1 MAKKPILKKTLSP
14 QPDKT
19 APRPPKKSKA
29 QFPVPIVKFAAN
41 NSVLYPMDG
50 IDGTE
55 AKLTLPTGAKDCTF
69 LIAIKDQAEPAF
81 DPIFVDDGDDVVP
94 ISPRL
99 LSRMIG
105 HTVLMFYRAIVGGK
119 EEESL
124 VLELEVQLLREED
137 LVGSRPVY
145 EHSKNEWNT
154 WWLRMHSF
162 TGDETVKVEAW
173 PLIFPGQR
181 LFVTV
186 AGNQHIAPYRF
197 IWVALDHVVQPHEAH
212 AGYVF
217 RFPLSRS
224 WMSRLDD
231 YSALTAHL
239 GVIWDGTRPVFPD
252 PGDPLLENPLPINA
266 QDFHLRTT
274 TLLQV
279 DPYQDLPPPH
289 LRQSVDYNGG
299 WHLNPELTKEGG
311 NVDIPGLNTF
321 AGDQV
326 CFYVSGSGYGQKP
339 LGCVAIEHDGDA
351 ASVKL
356 PACIVACLFN
366 KSMTLTYTLAFNESE
381 QPSPPQDITV
391 SVPRFVHPNIEEATR
406 GTVDLSTFTG
416 DALATVSVWAYAEC
430 SNLCWMWITGEDE
443 RGSIY
448 RFDILREEPVTDEWK
463 ARGVEAPIPRAELQ
477 KLADCS
483 EFKLHFAV
491 SFCDASGQEN
501 AFEFPHELFK
511 IEQEPLVL
519 LKPSVQEAIDDDL
532 TVWNA
537 RNGLHIE
544 VNYAGINSAHT
555 ITVCFEKPDGAC
567 WPLAPKSGN
576 ATGPVIFKL
585 PADAAIESSGKT
597 AKINYTVTTACKVQT
612 SADLNLKI
620 SKPVRLPTPVVEE
633 AVPRAKQGGILD
645 LRSFSGD
652 GHITVEKWWFMLAGQ
667 IGWAKC
673 TGTADA
679 TGLSYTIDVAIA
691 EPITASDLSGG
702 LEKLVP
708 RAELEK
714 LRNKTPLVVE
724 YEVTPDVGGLRSN
737 AITFPV
743 LNLEFRKAFYHHTDF
758 NPAEKGWNGWQRGAG
773 ASDPRDLIEKTGAV
787 PGKPRGTFLFD
798 WGYSDTKDPATQS
811 VKLFQTFTGLEVGR
825 RYKVSAWVRDNSGV
839 GNKPRLVFTAGEV
852 DISPVTLPGRTWEFI
867 QGVFTA
873 ASSSPLLT
881 FENRQMG
888 ISPGNDFDVTQ
899 ITVEEI

>member
-1 MAKKPILKKTLSP
+1 MAKKPIPKKTLSP

-19 APRPPKKSKA
+19 APRPPKKPKA

-41 NSVLYPMDG
+41 NSVLYPMDA

-55 AKLTLPTGAKDCTF
+55 AKLTLPTGATDCTF
-69 LIAIKDQAEPAF
+69 FIAIKDQAEPAF

-94 ISPRL
+94 ISPQL
-99 LSRMIG
+99 LSLMIG
-105 HTVLMFYRAIVGGK
+105 HTVLMRYRAIVGGK

-124 VLELEVQLLREED
+124 VLELEVQLLREGD

-162 TGDETVKVEAW
+162 TGDETVKIEAW
-173 PLIFPGQR
+173 PLIYPGQR
-181 LFVTV
+181 LFATV

-197 IWVALDHVVQPHEAH
+197 IWIALDHVVQPHEAH

-311 NVDIPGLNTF
+311 DVDIPGLDTY
-321 AGDQV
+321 AGDRV
-326 CFYVSGSGYGQKP
+326 CFFVGGPGFATKP
-339 LGCVAIEHDGDA
+339 LGCVVIEHDGDP

-356 PACIVACLFN
+356 SACIVACLFN
-366 KSMTLTYTLAFNESE
+366 ESMTLTYTLAFNESE
-381 QPSPPQDITV
+381 QSSPARDVSV
-391 SVPRFVHPNIEEATR
+391 SVPRFVHPTIEEATN
-406 GTVDLSTFTG
+406 GTVDLSTFPMDATG
-416 DALATVSVWAYAEC
+416 FMPVWAYAEC
-430 SNLCWMWITGEDE
+430 SKCCWMWITGKDDD
-443 RGSIY
+443 GTAY
-448 RFDILREEPVTDEWK
+448 RFDVLMDAPVTDEWK
-463 ARGVEAPIPRAELQ
+463 ANGVDAPILRADLK

-483 EFKLHFAV
+483 EFELHFSA
-491 SFCDASGQEN
+491 SFCEACDLASAH
-501 AFEFPHELFK
+501 AFPVQTFK
-511 IEQEPLVL
+511 IEQEPLTLTAPKVT
-519 LKPSVQEAIDDDL
+519 EAVGTNL
-532 TVWNA
+532 TAYNG
-537 RNGLHIE
+537 RNGVHVE
-544 VNYAGINSAHT
+544 VDYVGNHAKHT
-555 ITVCFEKPDGAC
+555 ISVCWKKSNGTC
-567 WPLAPKSGN
+567 WPLASKPGSS
-576 ATGPVIFKL
+576 TGAIIFAL
-585 PADAAIESSGKT
+585 PPDAMIESIGKT
-597 AKINYTVTTACKVQT
+597 VEITFTVTTACKVQT
-612 SADLNLKI
+612 SPPLNLNI
-620 SKPVRLPTPVVEE
+620 SIPVRLPTPAVTE
-633 AVPRAKQGGILD
+633 ATPHATQGGTLD
-645 LRSFSGD
+645 LRTFVGD
-652 GHITVEKWWFMLAGQ
+652 AHITVEKWWFMLLGQ
-667 IGWAKC
+667 IGWLKC

-679 TGLSYTIDVAIA
+679 SGSPYTINVAIA
-691 EPITASDLSGG
+691 EPITTSDLSSG
-702 LEKLVP
+702 LKKLLP

-714 LRNKTPLVVE
+714 LRNRTPLVVE
-724 YEVTPDVGGLRSN
+724 HQATPDVGGVQSN
-737 AITFPV
+737 AIAFPV

-758 NPAEKGWNGWQRGAG
+758 DPAGKGWNGWQRGPG
-773 ASDPRDLIEKTGAV
+773 ASDLRDLIEKTGAV
-787 PGKPRGTFLFD
+787 PGKPSGYFLFD
-798 WGYSDTKDPATQS
+798 WGYTNTTDPATQS

-825 RYKVSAWVRDNSGV
+825 QHKFSAWVRDNSGV
-839 GNKPRLVFTAGEV
+839 GNKPRLVLTADGV
-852 DISPVTLPGRTWEFI
+852 DVSPVTLPSRTWELI

-873 ASSSPLLT
+873 ASSSASLT

-888 ISPGNDFDVTQ
+888 IAPGNDFDVTQ
-899 ITVEEI
+899 MTVEEI